1 VTARILDG
9 KKTAKEIREEL
20 SVRVRALAERGAP
33 PRLAVV
39 LVGED
44 PASKVYVGNKS
55 RSAQE
60 IGIDAFTREI
70 AATVTQAELEA
81 IMASLA
87 SDPSIHGI
95 LLQLPLPSG
104 LDPEPVVRLIPVE
117 KDVDGLTPLSVGELA
132 RGTPRFIPCTPF
144 GIVELLDRSGITI
157 SGKHVVIVGR
167 SNLVGRPLANL
178 LLMKGRRGDATV
190 TVCHSRS
197 ERLAEVTRQADIL
210 VAAIGKAR
218 FVTADMVK
226 PGAVVVDVGINR
238 IDDPATGK
246 SRLVGDVDYEGA
258 AQVAHAITPVPG
270 GIGPMTVAMLLANTV
285 LSAEFH
291 ARTGANTRLALS

>member
-1 VTARILDG
+1 MTARILDG
-9 KKTAKEIREEL
+9 KKTAKEIRLEL
-20 SVRVRALAERGAP
+20 SVRVRALAERGAV
-33 PRLAVV
+33 PRLAVI

-70 AATVTQAELEA
+70 AATVTQGELEA
-81 IMASLA
+81 IVSSLA
-87 SDPSIHGI
+87 NDPSIHGI
-95 LLQLPLPSG
+95 LLQLPLPGG
-104 LDPEPVVRLIPVE
+104 LDPEPVVRKIPVE
-117 KDVDGLTPLSVGELA
+117 KDVDGLTPHSVGELA
-132 RGTPRFIPCTPF
+132 RGTPRFVPCTPL
-144 GIVELLDRSGITI
+144 GIVELLDRSAIAI
-157 SGKHVVIVGR
+157 SGKHVVILGR

-197 ERLAEVTRQADIL
+197 ERLTELTRQGDIL
-210 VAAIGKAR
+210 VAAIGRAG

-226 PGAVVVDVGINR
+226 PGAVVIDVGINR
-238 IDDPATGK
+238 VDDPASGK
-246 SRLVGDVDYEGA
+246 SRLVGDVDFEGA
-258 AQVAHAITPVPG
+258 VQVAQAITPVPG

-285 LSAEFH
+285 QAAESY
-291 ARTGANTRLALS
+291 ARIGDPTRLALR

>member
-1 VTARILDG
+1 MTARILDG

-20 SVRVRALAERGAP
+20 SVRVRALAERGAV
-33 PRLAVV
+33 PRLAVI

-70 AATVTQAELEA
+70 AATVTQNELEA
-81 IMASLA
+81 IVSSLA
-87 SDPSIHGI
+87 NDASIHGI
-95 LLQLPLPSG
+95 LLQLPLPGG
-104 LDPEPVVRLIPVE
+104 LDPEPIVRKIPVE

-132 RGTPRFIPCTPF
+132 RGTPRFVPCTPL
-144 GIVELLDRSGITI
+144 GIVELLDRSGIEI
-157 SGKHVVIVGR
+157 SGKHVVILGR

-178 LLMKGRRGDATV
+178 LLLKGRRGDATV

-197 ERLAEVTRQADIL
+197 ENLAELTGQGDIL
-210 VAAIGKAR
+210 VAAIGRAR
-218 FVTADMVK
+218 FVTPDMVK
-226 PGAVVVDVGINR
+226 PGAIVIDVGINR
-238 IDDPATGK
+238 IDDPASGK
-246 SRLVGDVDYEGA
+246 SRLVGDVDFEGA
-258 AQVAHAITPVPG
+258 VHVAQAITPVPG

-285 LSAEFH
+285 QAAETY
-291 ARTGANTRLALS
+291 ARTGDPSRLALR